1 MSTPHLPSLDILRLE
16 WYSPPMVNVPI
27 ELIELEAH
35 RDGLKG
41 ILNIHFRNRLVNGY
55 DPRSGILTIR
65 RYKGLTRMAQILAHE
80 IKHQIDLERFP
91 WQLVY
96 ALYWPVILA
105 CGIWAGMAFG
115 TWWGLL
121 AGFAAYL
128 FHPYELSANI
138 YALRKW
144 RRYLEILKG
153 SE

>member
-1 MSTPHLPSLDILRLE
+1 
-16 WYSPPMVNVPI
+16 MVNVPI
-27 ELIELEAH
+27 ELIELEAR

-41 ILNIHFRNRLVNGY
+41 LLNIHFRNRLVNGY
-55 DPRSGILTIR
+55 NPISGVLTIR
-65 RYKGLTRMAQILAHE
+65 RYRSQRRMAQILAHE

-105 CGIWAGMAFG
+105 SGIWVGLTFG
-115 TWWGLL
+115 AWWGLL
-121 AGFAAYL
+121 AVFATYL
-128 FHPYELSANI
+128 FHPYEVSANI

-144 RRYLEILKG
+144 QRYLEILKG